1 MKIRVALCELA
12 VSQARGAGA
21 ATSYHSSASMTK
33 QGVRLL
39 LLATVSL
46 LLVLLHTPESLAFVP
61 SSSVTN
67 QQRRN
72 GLSFAIARLA
82 TNTQGRRASRGVP
95 ALPTTRL
102 FFFGRDNNSKKEE
115 ENEDKVESKP
125 KEEKDEKFSFFGFLN
140 RDRGNQKE
148 ATSDAHED
156 SSSSTSDATTTAT
169 TTTTS
174 TAIKDAPPQE
184 QVPSKPPA
192 PVVAQPPESPAQ
204 RAAKLRS
211 EAERMRLEAE
221 RMDAELT
228 LRKIARLE
236 KELTAAKASGGDS
249 TTATEKKSSSKKDVS
264 ELQREIDALLNKVQ
278 GGGKTAGSSGAASA
292 SASASATAS
301 SKLETT
307 SANATAT
314 AATTDA
320 DIFGSPVIKPVWPEY
335 VEPFDQEAY
344 DKIYSS
350 LKNLPQILLGVA
362 ALSVN
367 VRPSPDPETGKTVV
381 NATELSVTLDKLR
394 RLDFSFSNKPPPKFT
409 KAQIAEEAAKL
420 SSSAALKVE
429 KSGTWLGG
437 LENAA
442 TDDMELSEI
451 FSEPRLLALRES
463 EPEKFAQLYLEFEY
477 YSDPDVS
484 EKDGDIDGFIAM
496 AGEQPL
502 LNALMGG
509 IVNGTLPTALDNL
522 IDGMY
527 PKCTTKKDAEQPTKQ
542 PTEAQVSQLIADIL
556 PKANF
561 QASSKPESV
570 SGGYII
576 RGSTKF
582 ETGNE
587 FIAKLDQVMERSS
600 LKDKMTVL
608 YAPDFSSIAEDED
621 DFNPFEAEAPILYVV
636 APEICREPRP
646 VQLSIVSGLGLATS
660 WYLSIFPFLLNP
672 AIATRV
678 DEQLALADASMTPD
692 LAFLTDLSLP
702 LFTTFLGIQLVHEM
716 AHLVAAGA
724 NNVRV
729 CLGARKF
736 VACNSLLCQVF
747 ANSHIVHLL
756 PSRLADQDE
765 YSGICSIDHYWYYQY
780 CDHVQNSS
788 QKQSSHV

>member
-1 MKIRVALCELA
+1 
-12 VSQARGAGA
+12 
-21 ATSYHSSASMTK
+21 MTK
-33 QGVRLL
+33 GVRLL
-39 LLATVSL
+39 HLAAVSL
-46 LLVLLHTPESLAFVP
+46 LLVLLHAPESLAFVP
-61 SSSVTN
+61 SSSVTI
-67 QQRRN
+67 QQRKK

-82 TNTQGRRASRGVP
+82 TNTQIRRASRG
-95 ALPTTRL
+95 AAFPTTRL

-115 ENEDKVESKP
+115 EDEDKVESKP
-125 KEEKDEKFSFFGFLN
+125 KEEEEKEKFSFFGFLN
-140 RDRGNQKE
+140 RDRGDPKE

-156 SSSSTSDATTTAT
+156 SSSSVSDATTAV
-169 TTTTS
+169 TTS
-174 TAIKDAPPQE
+174 TSTATKDAPPQE
-184 QVPSKPPA
+184 QVPSKPPPV
-192 PVVAQPPESPAQ
+192 PVVAPPPESPAQ

-236 KELTAAKASGGDS
+236 KELTAAKASGGNS
-249 TTATEKKSSSKKDVS
+249 TTVTEKKSSSKKDVS

-278 GGGKTAGSSGAASA
+278 GGGKAAGSSGAASA
-292 SASASATAS
+292 TAAATAI
-301 SKLETT
+301 SKVETT
-307 SANATAT
+307 TANATAT
-314 AATTDA
+314 ATTIDA
-320 DIFGSPVIKPVWPEY
+320 DIFGSPIIKPVWPEY

-344 DKIYSS
+344 DKIYDS
-350 LKNLPQILLGVA
+350 LKNLPQIFLGVA

-367 VRPSPDPETGKTVV
+367 VKPSPDPETGKTLV
-381 NATELSVTLDKLR
+381 NVTELSVTLDKLR
-394 RLDFSFSNKPPPKFT
+394 RLDFSFSKKPPPKFT

-442 TDDMELSEI
+442 TDDLELSEI
-451 FSEPRLLALRES
+451 FSEPRFLALRES

-477 YSDPDVS
+477 YSNADLD
-484 EKDGDIDGFIAM
+484 ENDGDIDSFIAM

-502 LNALMGG
+502 LNALLGG
-509 IVNGTLPTALDNL
+509 IVNGTLPTALDSV
-522 IDGMY
+522 IDQMY
-527 PKCTTKKDAEQPTKQ
+527 PKCTTKKNAEQPTKQ
-542 PTEAQVSQLIADIL
+542 PTEAQVNQLIADIL

-561 QASSKPESV
+561 QASSKPEPV

-582 ETGNE
+582 ATGDE
-587 FIAKLDQVMERSS
+587 FIAKLDQVLERSS

-608 YAPDFSSIAEDED
+608 YAQDFSSLAEDND

-672 AIATRV
+672 VIATRV

-702 LFTTFLGIQLVHEM
+702 LFTTFVGIQLVHEM

-729 CLGARKF
+729 LFGRKKIR
-736 VACNSLLCQVF
+736 ST
-747 ANSHIVHLL
+747 
-756 PSRLADQDE
+756 
-765 YSGICSIDHYWYYQY
+765 
-780 CDHVQNSS
+780 
-788 QKQSSHV
+788 